1 MKYIITLISIILLI
15 TTILG
20 KDLHAFKSKKSLQ
33 NIRNL
38 NEDEDDTDNSQS
50 YEETDEIES
59 NENSES
65 IESSESQGIEDTTIS
80 WADNG
85 DGNST
90 APLDPEENDK
100 AFVVVYAIDNY
111 RYRYSTIIF
120 SLYVF
125 FHNVENNYDIITLT
139 VNIVYNLRVLEETSE
154 TIKCRKGDKGDGY
167 GELYRY
173 NCSKEFSGDIKNIE
187 CTDLKAEGNSSIFF
201 DNTTSSAEELK
212 DIGNQT
218 MQRISEKGFVY
229 IKNCEYIRRD
239 SVIQIRGESE
249 NNLNDRSLLILDVRN
264 TNGDFFKVDSDL
276 ILNEKRRLL
285 RKLEDK
291 DVIIQI
297 NPSQYIN
304 TDLNKT
310 AGVLDD
316 GRNALIHFKKNIDSD
331 LYYSPD
337 HNNYFKNTNKK
348 GLSGGAITALV
359 ITLAAVIIA
368 IIAITFI
375 MLKRPPIPPKQYI
388 GNSDPRFDMSSS
400 TNVIN

>member
-38 NEDEDDTDNSQS
+38 NEDEDYTDNSQS

-139 VNIVYNLRVLEETSE
+139 VNIVYNLRVLEETTE
-154 TIKCRKGDKGDGY
+154 TITCRKGERY

-187 CTDLKAEGNSSIFF
+187 CTNLKAEGNSSIFF

-310 AGVLDD
+310 AGVFDD

>member
-15 TTILG
+15 TTILS
-20 KDLHAFKSKKSLQ
+20 KDLNTFKSKKSLQ

-38 NEDEDDTDNSQS
+38 NEDDDDTDNSQS

-59 NENSES
+59 
-65 IESSESQGIEDTTIS
+65 IESSESIGIEDTTIS
-80 WADNG
+80 WTDIGN
-85 DGNST
+85 GNST

-111 RYRYSTIIF
+111 RYRLNTIIF
-120 SLYVF
+120 LLYVF
-125 FHNVENNYDIITLT
+125 FHNVENNYDTITLT
-139 VNIVYNLRVLEETSE
+139 VNIVYNLRVLEETTE
-154 TIKCRKGDKGDGY
+154 TITCRKGEGF

-187 CTDLKAEGNSSIFF
+187 CTNLKAEGNDSIFF

-229 IKNCEYIRRD
+229 IKNCEYLRRD

-249 NNLNDRSLLILDVRN
+249 NNLNERSLLILDVRN
-264 TNGDFFKVDSDL
+264 TNGDFFKVDSNL

>member
-59 NENSES
+59 SENSES
-65 IESSESQGIEDTTIS
+65 IGIEDTTIS
-80 WADNG
+80 WTDIG

-90 APLDPEENDK
+90 ASLDPEENDK

-120 SLYVF
+120 SLYIF
-125 FHNVENNYDIITLT
+125 FHNVENNYEIITLT
-139 VNIVYNLRVLEETSE
+139 VNIVYNLRVLEETTE
-154 TIKCRKGDKGDGY
+154 TITCRKGERY

-187 CTDLKAEGNSSIFF
+187 CTNLKAEGNSSIFF

>member
-139 VNIVYNLRVLEETSE
+139 VNIVYNLRVLEETTE
-154 TIKCRKGDKGDGY
+154 TITCRKGDGD

-310 AGVLDD
+310 SGVLDD

>member
-154 TIKCRKGDKGDGY
+154 TIKCRKGEEY

-187 CTDLKAEGNSSIFF
+187 CTQLTAEGNSSIFF

-264 TNGDFFKVDSDL
+264 TNGDFFKVDSNL
-276 ILNEKRRLL
+276 ILNEKRRSL
-285 RKLEDK
+285 RRLEDK

-310 AGVLDD
+310 SGVLDD